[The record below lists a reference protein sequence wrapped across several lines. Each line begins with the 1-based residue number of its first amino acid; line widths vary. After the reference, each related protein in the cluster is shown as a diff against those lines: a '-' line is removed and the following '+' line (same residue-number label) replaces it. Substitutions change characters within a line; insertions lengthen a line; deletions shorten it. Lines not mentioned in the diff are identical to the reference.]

1 MTGTAPPILK
11 AAAVAKPNR
20 ARSRQPPRPGRVLTA
35 VTVSAALALT
45 IYISRSHDE
54 RAARLVKRFTDGAPG
69 ENDVGTLF
77 GIDYEELYLST
88 PPALRPVFVT
98 FLVLI
103 LLLLFCSISIT
114 ASDFFCPNLASI
126 AAYLGLSET
135 TAGVTLLAFGNGSP
149 DVFSTFAS
157 VKSGTFGLAIGELIG
172 AASFIT
178 SIVVGSIALV
188 QPFQVPRHA
197 FVRDSL
203 FFISAVILLMVVLAD
218 GRLTLR
224 ESGAMV
230 ILYVFYVA
238 VVVMGNWW
246 LSRKRRE
253 QDYAELG
260 WKRPDEEEQ
269 IEPVDTD
276 PQLVPQPVPS
286 PLSSRRGS
294 ASRHEDDDI
303 ADTPARA
310 NFSLLGA
317 VEFRDVVN
325 SLRREM
331 NTPTGSPL
339 SSRPNSPV
347 SPWDE
352 GEPSYFHHHHYRH
365 RRTSGSAALERTLAR
380 RVSGRNRSGS
390 LHPNW
395 TSRRST
401 SGDDVAASAPAP
413 AMLDH
418 VPGSPNEPESLPLAS
433 LPPSAGPTKRPP
445 HLSRTSL
452 PALKIPGPSTGL
464 PVVDYTESPRGG
476 SLSGATPTVTPGTGG
491 PSPVQEEV
499 EAEPEPSPVPRLDL
513 STPDG
518 ETVPLRLSRT
528 TTFGS
533 IVEAGKVANDWVR
546 AILCILFPSLQ
557 HFGQK
562 SLLNKGLA
570 LLSTPA
576 IFALTITLPVV
587 DDGRQ
592 DEGGIALPD
601 DDEPLPRH
609 LEEEEEL
616 EHLYEQG
623 VAVSLAHVRHHSH
636 VESPTPS
643 ECDSVCSEPSLVQF
657 TPALAAAQCFFGP
670 LVCTYLV
677 FQEEPYLP
685 WVLLGCGLAGSVC
698 AAITYTCS
706 TDGNKQPWRLV
717 RCVAGFVCSTVW
729 IASIADEVVAVLRT
743 FGEIFGLSDAII
755 GLTIFAV
762 GNSLADLV
770 ANVTIAQFAPNMA
783 YAACFGGPMLN
794 LLLGVG
800 GSGSYWILRNP
811 QHAPVRIHFSPTLWV
826 SGVGLIAILVTT
838 AVVVPLNKYRID
850 KKWAAVLLVAYA
862 SLMTLNVIVEIKT
875 GK

>member
-1 MTGTAPPILK
+1 MASPPPPARGRRPQRPGRLL
-11 AAAVAKPNR
+11 AAVAVG
-20 ARSRQPPRPGRVLTA
+20 ATLLL
-35 VTVSAALALT
+35 TVSL
-45 IYISRSHDE
+45 SRSHDE
-54 RAARLVKRFTDGAPG
+54 RVARLAKRFVEDTMD
-69 ENDVGTLF
+69 EKDVGTLF
-77 GIDYEELYLST
+77 GIDYDELYAQT
-88 PPALRPVFVT
+88 PPALRPVFVV
-98 FLVLI
+98 FLCLI

-114 ASDFFCPNLASI
+114 ASDFFCPNLATI

-203 FFISAVILLMVVLAD
+203 FFICAVILLMVVLAD
-218 GRLTLR
+218 GKLTLR
-224 ESGAMV
+224 ESGSMV
-230 ILYVFYVA
+230 LLYVVYVA
-238 VVVMGNWW
+238 VVVMGNWY

-253 QDYAELG
+253 MDYAELG

-269 IEPVDTD
+269 VENIDAD
-276 PQLVPQPVPS
+276 PQLVPQQVPPS
-286 PLSSRRGS
+286 AMSSRRGS
-294 ASRHEDDDI
+294 ASRRDDGDDVE
-303 ADTPARA
+303 DTPARA

-339 SSRPNSPV
+339 SSRPNSPI
-347 SPWDE
+347 SPWE
-352 GEPSYFHHHHYRH
+352 GEEPSYFHHHHHHRH
-365 RRTSGSAALERTLAR
+365 RRTSGSHALEQTLVR

-395 TSRRST
+395 TSRRAG
-401 SGDDVAASAPAP
+401 SGDEIAASAPAP
-413 AMLDH
+413 ALLDP
-418 VPGSPNEPESLPLAS
+418 VPGSPSQPESLPLSS
-433 LPPSAGPTKRPP
+433 LQPSGPTKRPSN
-445 HLSRTSL
+445 LSRTSL
-452 PALKIPGPSTGL
+452 PALKIPARSPALPAVDITSPSEPSDGAANSGVTSGDPSTG
-464 PVVDYTESPRGG
+464 PSPRLDGG
-476 SLSGATPTVTPGTGG
+476 AQ
-491 PSPVQEEV
+491 SPI
-499 EAEPEPSPVPRLDL
+499 PRLDL
-513 STPDG
+513 VTPEG
-518 ETVPLRLSRT
+518 ETEPIPLTRS

-533 IVEAGKVANDWVR
+533 IVEAGRAANDWMR
-546 AILCILFPSLQ
+546 AVLCILFPSLQ
-557 HFGQK
+557 HFREK
-562 SLLNKGLA
+562 SLLGKGLA
-570 LLSTPA
+570 MLSTPA
-576 IFALTITLPVV
+576 IFMLTITLPVV
-587 DDGRQ
+587 DDGRM

-601 DDEPLPRH
+601 EDEPLPRH
-609 LEEEEEL
+609 DEEEEEEL
-616 EHLYEQG
+616 EHLYEHG
-623 VAVSLAHVRHHSH
+623 VAVSLAHVRHHSQAPS
-636 VESPTPS
+636 ECPS
-643 ECDSVCSEPSLVQF
+643 ECDSECSEPSLVQF
-657 TPALAAAQCFFGP
+657 TPALAAAQCICGP
-670 LVCTYLV
+670 LVCAYLV

-685 WVLLGCGLAGSVC
+685 WVLLGCGLAGGVC
-698 AAITYTCS
+698 AVITYTCS
-706 TDGNKQPWRLV
+706 TDGHTQPWRLV
-717 RCVAGFVCSTVW
+717 RCVAGFACSTVW

-800 GSGSYWILRNP
+800 GSGSYWILRSRE
-811 QHAPVRIHFSPTLWV
+811 HSPVRIHFSPTLWV